1 MGAAAPCCEGTD
13 HSTPPLPL
21 VNSPIYF
28 PTTLQVEVR
37 AHHAF
42 MWDLFWHGLPRSQEM
57 PGAQTDH

>member
-13 HSTPPLPL
+13 HSMPPLPL

-28 PTTLQVEVR
+28 PTTPQVEVR